1 MRCPGDSST
10 AEELDIEK
18 LRFKAV
24 GSSLGVVA
32 EVRPALCGAGPLA
45 TSAFHR
51 RSLLAGSLFQGN
63 A

>member
-1 MRCPGDSST
+1 MRSPGDSST

-18 LRFKAV
+18 LRFKAS

-32 EVRPALCGAGPLA
+32 EVSLALCGAGPLA
-45 TSAFHR
+45 TSVFHR
-51 RSLLAGSLFQGN
+51 RSLLAGSLFPGN